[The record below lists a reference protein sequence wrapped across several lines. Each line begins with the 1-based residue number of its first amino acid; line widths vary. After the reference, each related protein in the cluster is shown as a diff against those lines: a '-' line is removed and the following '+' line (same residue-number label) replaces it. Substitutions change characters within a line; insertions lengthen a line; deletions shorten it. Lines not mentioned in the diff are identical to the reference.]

1 MAIGCFVVQ
10 RYNLERS
17 LTYNG
22 YDIYSPSFTKHGFK
36 LTVLFKHLMLLTRF
50 SDIYDFLKRWF
61 VVLVSQNTVN
71 LCTTVTLGKWQG
83 DCYIQGDR
91 YIQVNFAE
99 TVRQLKISGSCAVT
113 AIYRAFMYRFDCNLI
128 TI

>member
-1 MAIGCFVVQ
+1 MTFTAPHLPNMAL
-10 RYNLERS
+10 N
-17 LTYNG
+17 
-22 YDIYSPSFTKHGFK
+22 YS
-36 LTVLFKHLMLLTRF
+36 VLFKHLMLLTRF

-91 YIQVNFAE
+91 YIQGRYVQ
-99 TVRQLKISGSCAVT
+99 V
-113 AIYRAFMYRFDCNLI
+113 
-128 TI
+128 